1 MPNRVVMV
9 VEDDDILAEGL
20 KEALEDEGYT
30 ALIAPDG
37 ESALDLFRPELVDLV
52 ILDIML
58 PGVDGFYVC
67 EELRKGAYK
76 VPILFLSAKNTDD
89 DRIRGIDAGGDD
101 YLPKPFNLEEL
112 LARVKAIL
120 RRQEWLASPK
130 DDIEGL
136 VRIGRATVD
145 FKSYRLTFGKEQVEL
160 SVKECMM
167 LKLLYLRRGQ
177 VVPREKII
185 NAVWGAGIKPTT
197 RTVDNFIVRLRR
209 WIEPDPDEPRYIR
222 TVRGTGYQ
230 LVQ

>member
-1 MPNRVVMV
+1 MPDRVVMV
-9 VEDDDILAEGL
+9 VEDDEILAEGL

-30 ALIAPDG
+30 ALVAPDG
-37 ESALDLFRPELVDLV
+37 ERALEQFKPELVDLV

-89 DRIRGIDAGGDD
+89 DRIRGIEAGGDD
-101 YLPKPFNLEEL
+101 YLPKPFNLDEL
-112 LARVKAIL
+112 LARVKAIF
-120 RRQEWLASPK
+120 RRQEWLTSPK
-130 DDIEGL
+130 ADVDGL
-136 VRIGRATVD
+136 VRIGKATVD
-145 FKSYRLTFGKEQVEL
+145 FKSYELTTGDEQVEL

-167 LKLLYLRRGQ
+167 LKLLYLNRGQ
-177 VVPREKII
+177 VVPRGKII
-185 NAVWGAGIKPTT
+185 SAVWGAGATPTT

-209 WIEPDPDEPRYIR
+209 WIELDPDEPHFIR

-230 LVQ
+230 LVL